1 MSGWPLCC
9 CSLPSQSLHRPSL
22 VASRSLKT
30 PRFLSSLLARSPQ
43 TIYRFGRP
51 PRVFALKAADGRREG
66 EMGPL
71 CSSIFQSQKGLLRP
85 LHVRLGWQRG
95 VERRGERVYLGQIR
109 LLNGWDAFFFFHA
122 FAAFAISL
130 RGGASI
136 ERKNEWQSGEEEK
149 GKGT

>member
-1 MSGWPLCC
+1 
-9 CSLPSQSLHRPSL
+9 
-22 VASRSLKT
+22 
-30 PRFLSSLLARSPQ
+30 
-43 TIYRFGRP
+43 
-51 PRVFALKAADGRREG
+51 
-66 EMGPL
+66 MGPL

-122 FAAFAISL
+122 FAAIAISL

-136 ERKNEWQSGEEEK
+136 ERKNEWQSGERRK
-149 GKGT
+149 GEGDRPT